1 MQMAK
6 KIEHYTTGAA
16 AGTIEAGSELHRRL
30 LR

>member
-1 MQMAK
+1 MEMAAA
-6 KIEHYTTGAA
+6 IERYTTGEA